1 VTGGW
6 TAETVSVT
14 AGDAITP
21 SVATM
26 DVDPGLAAV
35 ASPCEA
41 LMLLT
46 EATAALEELQVTDV
60 VRFCV
65 DLSL

>member
-1 VTGGW
+1 
-6 TAETVSVT
+6 
-14 AGDAITP
+14 
-21 SVATM
+21 M
-26 DVDPGLAAV
+26 DVDPTLAAV

-41 LMLLT
+41 LMLLI
-46 EATAALEELQVTDV
+46 EATAALEELQVTVV